1 MKSGFVF
8 EKNRVARYILIVTL
22 FILLMVNWNSYRM
35 YQVIDRWNSVN
46 LSIVLTLVLF
56 LVSDIKKLIKDKFF
70 LIVVFNNVLAIV
82 NMTIVGTGYYEMF
95 LLYCLTLGIYL
106 SGKLVFRRREV
117 LIMSA
122 FIAFFFFYWT
132 VDVKGYYKGY
142 SINYGGL
149 VLITGFIFTLFI
161 LEYFRYQILHERYK
175 AALFHFIKEHPY
187 IITAVEI
194 LMFLVAYSIIS
205 WYRSR
210 TAFFHL

>member
-1 MKSGFVF
+1 MKCGIVF
-8 EKNRVARYILIVTL
+8 EKNRVERNILIVRL

-35 YQVIDRWNSVN
+35 YQVIDRWNPVN

-70 LIVVFNNVLAIV
+70 LIVVFINVLAIV

-95 LLYCLTLGIYL
+95 SLYCLTLGIYL

-175 AALFHFIKEHPY
+175 GVLFHFIKEHPY
-187 IITAVEI
+187 IITSVEI
-194 LMFLVAYSIIS
+194 LMFLIAYSIIS
-205 WYRSR
+205 WYR
-210 TAFFHL
+210 

>member
-35 YQVIDRWNSVN
+35 YQVIDRWNPVN
-46 LSIVLTLVLF
+46 LSIVLTVVLF
-56 LVSDIKKLIKDKFF
+56 LVSDLRKLIKDKFF
-70 LIVVFNNVLAIV
+70 LIVVFINVLAIV

-122 FIAFFFFYWT
+122 FIGFFLCYCR
-132 VDVKGYYKGY
+132 VDV
-142 SINYGGL
+142 N
-149 VLITGFIFTLFI
+149 V
-161 LEYFRYQILHERYK
+161 
-175 AALFHFIKEHPY
+175 
-187 IITAVEI
+187 
-194 LMFLVAYSIIS
+194 
-205 WYRSR
+205 
-210 TAFFHL
+210 